1 LERQGHLEEAAACRE
16 RAARLRGRRG
26 FSAISASARR
36 ACYRVLRASD
46 AVSRKCEAA
55 DAEGFGY
62 CGTRALDAALR
73 ADALVPTAADRE
85 DICDWC
91 AVEGKVDYSA
101 LYETLSR
108 VLAEDRRLRKDL
120 DVPKKTSNRLTQDSL
135 AVKYDA
141 SHTPLLPG
149 WVGSDGQPPNKGR
162 RMVDVDISNRA
173 GAVGGFGSDG
183 SFAVAQK
190 RHFGSDPKR
199 YHRHFDDGDEFGDGL
214 VPQEHARHYREGVAG
229 GESPRHFHRYH
240 GDGDDLGPSLVC
252 YPCPSAPTSTPSTR
266 YQTC

>member
-1 LERQGHLEEAAACRE
+1 M
-16 RAARLRGRRG
+16 
-26 FSAISASARR
+26 
-36 ACYRVLRASD
+36 
-46 AVSRKCEAA
+46 
-55 DAEGFGY
+55 
-62 CGTRALDAALR
+62 
-73 ADALVPTAADRE
+73 
-85 DICDWC
+85 
-91 AVEGKVDYSA
+91 EGKVDYSA
-101 LYETLSR
+101 LYETLAR

-120 DVPKKTSNRLTQDSL
+120 DVPKKASTRLTQDSL

-173 GAVGGFGSDG
+173 GAVGGFSSDG
-183 SFAVAQK
+183 SFAIAQK

-214 VPQEHARHYREGVAG
+214 VPQEHARHFREGVAG

-240 GDGDDLGPSLVC
+240 GDGDDLGPSLVATRVRLL
-252 YPCPSAPTSTPSTR
+252 PPPRHRRDTVTPTSTPSTR
-266 YQTC
+266 YQPCRFPHRCPTRSTVWWTRLEGRASATRRTTTATTSTSLPTTTPCLQPQLLHGHTNTATRQPTPRR

>member
-1 LERQGHLEEAAACRE
+1 MERWLASGVVHSNVVYDVDGRVLQERDDSLRALLGLERQGHLEEAAACRE

-73 ADALVPTAADRE
+73 ADALVSDAKDRE

-120 DVPKKTSNRLTQDSL
+120 DVPAKSS
-135 AVKYDA
+135 
-141 SHTPLLPG
+141 S
-149 WVGSDGQPPNKGR
+149 KG
-162 RMVDVDISNRA
+162 
-173 GAVGGFGSDG
+173 
-183 SFAVAQK
+183 
-190 RHFGSDPKR
+190 
-199 YHRHFDDGDEFGDGL
+199 
-214 VPQEHARHYREGVAG
+214 
-229 GESPRHFHRYH
+229 
-240 GDGDDLGPSLVC
+240 
-252 YPCPSAPTSTPSTR
+252 
-266 YQTC
+266 